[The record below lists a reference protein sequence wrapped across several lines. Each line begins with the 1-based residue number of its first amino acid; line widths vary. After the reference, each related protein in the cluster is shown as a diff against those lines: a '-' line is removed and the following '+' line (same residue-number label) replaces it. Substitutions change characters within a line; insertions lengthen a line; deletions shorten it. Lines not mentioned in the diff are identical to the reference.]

1 MLCFLPKKKE
11 RKNIM
16 DFETIMAQLPKNL
29 EKEKNKQ
36 IKNDILRKPRHFPSS
51 VREWNNSIYLY
62 NKKNLS
68 LIPSSSVNANK
79 IIKGYFNL
87 FNKDIE
93 KKIRTKRL
101 LLRFRKLSSNRI
113 YLSKAEFKHTNNNVL
128 INIYL
133 FNRQKY
139 NYLLKLKNIYL
150 KKIFLKETNL
160 NFIKIFQLINSK
172 GLSCIKEINKNKY
185 LLIKALDIVE
195 KNSKNKINTYRDLSN
210 YGIIIYKKLLNLTMK
225 KLRLY
230 FYYKQLIFIN
240 KSKLNY
246 NYLRLLKKHL
256 ENLYNKNVEFNL
268 INLKRFYLNSDI
280 LSESV
285 KLKLTKNKKKMRKIL
300 NKLKIKIKIYKKK
313 IFLGFNNKAQQKIIK
328 STSLLRR
335 TIINK
340 LKYRHI
346 TGFRLEAKGRLS
358 KRFTASRSVHK
369 LKYNGN
375 LLNIDSSFREISCV
389 ILKGNLRSNL
399 QYTKVESK
407 TRIGTYGLKSWVS
420 SN

>member
-1 MLCFLPKKKE
+1 M
-11 RKNIM
+11 N
-16 DFETIMAQLPKNL
+16 Q
-29 EKEKNKQ
+29 EKYNQQSIINNKIDEQ
-36 IKNDILRKPRHFPSS
+36 RKPRHYPSS
-51 VREWNNSIYLY
+51 VRDWNNSIYLY
-62 NKKNLS
+62 NKNNLS
-68 LIPSSSVNANK
+68 LIPSISVKANK

-93 KKIRTKRL
+93 KNIRTKRL

-113 YLSKAEFKHTNNNVL
+113 YLSKAEFKHSNNNVL

-133 FNRQKY
+133 FNRQKHS
-139 NYLLKLKNIYL
+139 YLLKLKNIYL
-150 KKIFLKETNL
+150 RNFFTKKNKTNL
-160 NFIKIFQLINSK
+160 KLIKMFKLINTK
-172 GLSCIKEINKNKY
+172 YLSCIKKINKDKY

-195 KNSKNKINTYRDLSN
+195 KNKKYKINTLKNLSH
-210 YGIIIYKKLLNLTMK
+210 YGMYVYKKLSRLTLR

-246 NYLRLLKKHL
+246 NYLLLLKKNL
-256 ENLYNKNVEFNL
+256 EELYNKNVEFNL

-285 KLKLTKNKKKMRKIL
+285 KLKITKNKNKLRKIL

-313 IFLGFNNKAQQKIIK
+313 IFLGFNNKAQQYIIK
-328 STSLLRR
+328 SPSLLRKK
-335 TIINK
+335 IINK
-340 LKYRHI
+340 LKYRHV

-358 KRFTASRSVHK
+358 RRFTASRSVHK
-369 LKYNGN
+369 VKYNGN
-375 LLNIDSSFREISCV
+375 LLNIDSSFRKISCV

>member
-1 MLCFLPKKKE
+1 VFFAKKK
-11 RKNIM
+11 KK
-16 DFETIMAQLPKNL
+16 KNL
-29 EKEKNKQ
+29 MNQEKYNQSIINNKNNEQ
-36 IKNDILRKPRHFPSS
+36 IKPRHYPSS

-62 NKKNLS
+62 NKNNLS
-68 LIPSSSVNANK
+68 LIPSISVNANK

-93 KKIRTKRL
+93 KNIRTKRL

-113 YLSKAEFKHTNNNVL
+113 YLSKAEFKHSNNNVL

-133 FNRQKY
+133 FNRQKH

-150 KKIFLKETNL
+150 KNIFKKNTNI
-160 NFIKIFQLINSK
+160 NFIKIFKLINSK
-172 GLSCIKEINKNKY
+172 ALSCIKEINKNKN
-185 LLIKALDIVE
+185 LLIKALDILEE
-195 KNSKNKINTYRDLSN
+195 KEKYKINTYKNLSH
-210 YGIIIYKKLLNLTMK
+210 YGIFIYKKLVNLTMK

-230 FYYKQLIFIN
+230 FYYKQLIHIN

-246 NYLRLLKKHL
+246 NYLGSLKKHL
-256 ENLYNKNVEFNL
+256 ELLYNKNVEFNL

-313 IFLGFNNKAQQKIIK
+313 IFLGLNNKAQQNIIK
-328 STSLLRR
+328 STSLLRKK
-335 TIINK
+335 IINK
-340 LKYRHI
+340 LKYRHV

-358 KRFTASRSVHK
+358 KRYTASRSVYK

-375 LLNIDSSFREISCV
+375 LLNIDSSFRKISCV